1 MGVGIAG
8 LGFGTL
14 LAAFVH
20 VTSEL
25 AFIHHSVRLS
35 AQFRGWGK
43 ETGST
48 ARRCFLLS
56 VVTRLAEAIQRRTA
70 RFWLLVVPLAVLCLC
85 VVAMVLLSKKS
96 HGTLESTTSTVSWI
110 EDILD

>member
-1 MGVGIAG
+1 

-14 LAAFVH
+14 LAAFAH

-25 AFIHHSVRLS
+25 AFILHSARLA

-56 VVTRLAEAIQRRTA
+56 VVTRLAEAIQHRTA
-70 RFWLLVVPLAVLCLC
+70 RFWLLVAPLAVLCLC

-96 HGTLESTTSTVSWI
+96 HGRLESTTSTVSWI
-110 EDILD
+110 EEFLD